1 MTYIDDLVNKYR
13 EMLNLYL
20 YGEDIDKAFD
30 LCHSFSEEVIEMDTS
45 PEEVVSLHI
54 DLLED
59 MKVEDGELVKKS
71 LDILQEVIITFGFT
85 YRDYKSMMNK
95 LKIHDKEMDVA
106 SSLQETMLKAEIPTF
121 ETMEIGAISV
131 PARKVSGDYF
141 NIIDHND
148 GMLSFAVADV
158 IGKGIPAAIA
168 MTMIKFGMDSYGYSQ
183 LPSDSLKKL
192 NRVVEKNVNQN
203 MFVTMFY
210 GLYDHNTNLLYYS
223 SAGHEPALLYRYET
237 DEFEEIDAKGIVLGV
252 KDHARYEQKEIE
264 IGNND
269 MIIVFTDGVTELR
282 KHDDTFIDFEDVK
295 DMIREVRDHHPQD
308 IVQYIYESLMRMQN
322 PHKKDDLTLFILKNN
337 KE

>member
-1 MTYIDDLVNKYR
+1 
-13 EMLNLYL
+13 MLNLYL

-141 NIIDHND
+141 NI
-148 GMLSFAVADV
+148 MVCSVS
-158 IGKGIPAAIA
+158 P
-168 MTMIKFGMDSYGYSQ
+168 
-183 LPSDSLKKL
+183 
-192 NRVVEKNVNQN
+192 
-203 MFVTMFY
+203 
-210 GLYDHNTNLLYYS
+210 
-223 SAGHEPALLYRYET
+223 
-237 DEFEEIDAKGIVLGV
+237 
-252 KDHARYEQKEIE
+252 
-264 IGNND
+264 
-269 MIIVFTDGVTELR
+269 
-282 KHDDTFIDFEDVK
+282 
-295 DMIREVRDHHPQD
+295 
-308 IVQYIYESLMRMQN
+308 
-322 PHKKDDLTLFILKNN
+322 
-337 KE
+337 